1 MNQSSQQYY
10 DEFSESYEDHRHE
23 GYHRLLDELEMEVA
37 SRYCTGSVLEAGCG
51 TGLILNRLA
60 KRAQRATGIDLSA
73 GMLKPAQAREL
84 SVAQAPVD
92 CLPFADG
99 EFDAVF
105 SFKVLAHIPN
115 IGEALAELAR
125 VTKPGGHLVLE
136 FYNRHSLRYLIKMA
150 KRPNRIGGKYTDEDV
165 YTRYDSLEQ
174 IRSYLPPSV
183 EFVDSAG
190 VRVVTPAAFVHRLP
204 VVSHAFAAAERYA
217 LEAPLIHRLGGFLI
231 AVMKKR
237 G

>member
-1 MNQSSQQYY
+1 MTQNSQQYY
-10 DEFSESYEDHRHE
+10 DEFSQSYEDHRHQ

-37 SRYCTGSVLEAGCG
+37 GRYCQGKVLEAGCG

-60 KRAQRATGIDLSA
+60 QRAERATGIDLSA
-73 GMLKPAQAREL
+73 GMLRPASARQL
-84 SVAQAPVD
+84 AVAQAPLD
-92 CLPFADG
+92 RLPFADG

-115 IGEALAELAR
+115 IAEALEELAR
-125 VTKPGGHLVLE
+125 VTKPGGHMVLE
-136 FYNRHSLRYLIKMA
+136 FYNRHSLRYLIKIA
-150 KRPNRIGGKYTDEDV
+150 KRPNRIGGKFTDEDV

-204 VVSHAFAAAERYA
+204 VLGQAFAAAERYA

-231 AVMKKR
+231 TVLRKR

>member
-1 MNQSSQQYY
+1 MSQNSQQYY
-10 DEFSESYEDHRHE
+10 DEFSQSYEDHRHQ
-23 GYHRLLDELEMEVA
+23 GYHRLLDELEMEIA
-37 SRYCTGSVLEAGCG
+37 NRYCQGHVLEAGCG

-60 KRAQRATGIDLSA
+60 KRARRATGIDLSA
-73 GMLKPAQAREL
+73 GMLKPAQGRDL

-136 FYNRHSLRYLIKMA
+136 FYNKHSLRYLIKMA
-150 KRPNRIGGKYTDEDV
+150 KRPNRIGGKFTDEDV
-165 YTRYDSLEQ
+165 FTRYDSLNQ
-174 IRSYLPPSV
+174 IHGYLPASV
-183 EFVDSAG
+183 DFVSSAG
-190 VRVVTPAAFVHRLP
+190 VRVVTPAAFVHRIP
-204 VVSHAFAAAERYA
+204 GVGQAFAAVERIA
-217 LEAPLIHRLGGFLI
+217 LDAPGFHRLGGFLI
-231 AVMKKR
+231 VVLKKR
-237 G
+237 A